1 MDDFEKKLLKELY
14 NRGVRYLAR
23 DREPSEFYGYL
34 EKPIKGTYYWC
45 GGCALGNVYSLEI
58 FCDLFAEIKWEDDE
72 PFDIGKYLGIVDWTK
87 VPVDTKVLVR
97 EGDDKPWRRAYFA
110 RFDTTNDEYPFLTFS
125 MGRNEWSN
133 DGFEPDYWRQCKL
146 AEEEH

>member
-23 DREPSEFYGYL
+23 DRESSEFYGYP

-45 GGCALGNVYSLEI
+45 GCCASGNVYSLEI

-72 PFDIGKYLGIVDWTK
+72 AFDIGK
-87 VPVDTKVLVR
+87 
-97 EGDDKPWRRAYFA
+97 
-110 RFDTTNDEYPFLTFS
+110 
-125 MGRNEWSN
+125 
-133 DGFEPDYWRQCKL
+133 QCKL
-146 AEEEH
+146 VEEQ

>member
-45 GGCALGNVYSLEI
+45 GGCAPSNIYSLEI
-58 FCDLFAEIKWEDDE
+58 FGDLFTEIKWENDE
-72 PFDIGKYLGIVDWTK
+72 PFDIGKHLGIIDWSTI
-87 VPVDTKVLVR
+87 PVDTKVLVR
-97 EGDDKPWRRAYFA
+97 DSNNHAWKRAYFA
-110 RFDTTNDEYPFLTFS
+110 GFDPHEIGHPFLTFTW
-125 MGRNEWSN
+125 GRNEWSN
-133 DGFEPDYWRQCKL
+133 NGDAPQNWKQCKL
-146 AEEEH
+146 AEEER